1 MAAIPLG
8 IEPEYIEITQ
18 RKKGSVVRKHT
29 ESGAVEVDVAG
40 KAEVLLSNVSE
51 NSELGNAAVLH
62 LNLSAAVKFG
72 LVTIRSESQRIPVSN
87 RRKSTKLALEA
98 HLQSRVSGAHAS
110 CRGEGSYAEEGG
122 EDGKGLEHLWGL
134 VCGGSS
140 ERGSWWES
148 TRRHFEDP
156 QPGRYPEPVYI
167 GAYIWD
173 RKGFGSTH
181 PPG

>member
-98 HLQSRVSGAHAS
+98 HLQSRASGAHAS
-110 CRGEGSYAEEGG
+110 GRGEGSHAEEGS
-122 EDGKGLEHLWGL
+122 EDGKGTEHGVECKVGRCFNAREMRRWLEPNL
-134 VCGGSS
+134 C
-140 ERGSWWES
+140 
-148 TRRHFEDP
+148 P
-156 QPGRYPEPVYI
+156 
-167 GAYIWD
+167 
-173 RKGFGSTH
+173 
-181 PPG
+181 